1 MGVTCGKEPKIPS
14 SKNLADD
21 TSVSKEQSIHHT
33 RRQLHKRWS
42 ELLEADII
50 SDSIRVDSPYGSS
63 TALDNILLD
72 YKFGE
77 CIGEGSVGKVK
88 KAYLISFPKMV
99 FAVKIIK
106 KTRENDKNFKYF
118 KTEVDTLKEL
128 DHPHIVRFFECY
140 HDTQNHYTVMEL
152 CQGPVLVRLVEKT
165 KGLPE
170 NLVRKFAYQA
180 LCAVNYLHHV
190 GVAHRDIKLD
200 NFMLTSKDLDKAD
213 LKLIDFGLSS
223 SFRDNRLKSHVGT
236 PWYLAPEVLRKS
248 EGYTEAC
255 DAWSL
260 GVMFYIMVTGEQPFK
275 GRNNNEIYTRILED
289 PVSFEHK
296 KLAAASPDCLQLIL
310 ALLQKDPKVR
320 VSPTQALQSAWFNPI
335 VEGLHRHWGPASAKF
350 VIARL
355 KSARPLGPFRK
366 EVTRLVSKMFHDAKE
381 VRELAVLFGCC
392 DYINNGVI
400 TPIEF
405 QQLCKEAGEE
415 LSLDETNGI
424 LEKIY
429 SANEKVISFSGF
441 VAACLDPA
449 FFADP
454 SRLKVVFDRIDVN
467 NSQFIKEDNLKD
479 SFKRFGYRLTQP
491 TIKSFMAEF
500 HAADGQG
507 IDFPTFVKEMAAQ
520 F

>member
-1 MGVTCGKEPKIPS
+1 MGTACCKRLAPKKYEEAGSRTTSASCSQLRADGLELPS
-14 SKNLADD
+14 GQKPPQPVARTPSLAAGPQASD
-21 TSVSKEQSIHHT
+21 
-33 RRQLHKRWS
+33 
-42 ELLEADII
+42 EAPARLVFDR
-50 SDSIRVDSPYGSS
+50 S
-63 TALDNILLD
+63 
-72 YKFGE
+72 
-77 CIGEGSVGKVK
+77 IGEGAVGEVKV
-88 KAYLISFPKMV
+88 ASPVGIPHLR

-296 KLAAASPDCLQLIL
+296 KLAASSPDCLQLIL

-467 NSQFIKEDNLKD
+467 NSQYIKEDNLKD

-520 F
+520 L

>member
-14 SKNLADD
+14 SKNLAEE
-21 TSVSKEQSIHHT
+21 TGSSKELSIHHT

-50 SDSIRVDSPYGSS
+50 SESIRVDSPYGSS

-77 CIGEGSVGKVK
+77 CLGEGSVGKVR
-88 KAYLISFPKMV
+88 KAYLISFPKMA

-128 DHPHIVRFFECY
+128 DHPNIVKFYECY
-140 HDTQNHYTVMEL
+140 HDSQNHYTVMEL
-152 CQGPVLVRLVEKT
+152 CQGPVMVRLVEKT

-170 NLVRKFAYQA
+170 ALVRKFAYQA
-180 LCAVNYLHHV
+180 LYAVNYLHHV

-223 SFRDNRLKSHVGT
+223 NFRECRLKSHVGT
-236 PWYLAPEVLRKS
+236 PWYLAPEILRKS
-248 EGYTEAC
+248 DGYTEAC
-255 DAWSL
+255 DVWSL
-260 GVMFYIMVTGEQPFK
+260 GVMIYIMITGEQPFK
-275 GRNNNEIYTRILED
+275 GRNNNEIYTKILED
-289 PVSFEHK
+289 PVSFDHK
-296 KLAAASPDCLQLIL
+296 KFAHVSPDCLQLIL
-310 ALLQKDPKVR
+310 ALLQKDPKLR
-320 VSPTQALQSAWFNPI
+320 ITPTEALQSTWFNPI
-335 VEGLHRHWGPASAKF
+335 VEGLHRNWGPSSAKF
-350 VIARL
+350 VIEKL
-355 KSARPLGPFRK
+355 KGAPPLSPFRK
-366 EVTRLVSKMFHDAKE
+366 EITKLVSKMFHESKE
-381 VRELAVLFGCC
+381 VRELGDLFSCC

-415 LSLDETNGI
+415 VSFEETNQI

-429 SANEKVISFSGF
+429 FADEKVISFGGF
-441 VAACLDPA
+441 VAACLDASFFSDPA
-449 FFADP
+449 
-454 SRLKVVFDRIDVN
+454 RLKVVFDRIDIN
-467 NSQFIKEDNLKD
+467 NSQYIKEDNLKD
-479 SFKRFGYRLTQP
+479 SFKRFGYRLTHP
-491 TIKSFMAEF
+491 TIKGFMSEF
-500 HAADGQG
+500 GPSGGSG
-507 IDFPTFVKEMAAQ
+507 IDFPTFVKQMSPPH
-520 F
+520 